1 MKTLKLGYSPCPNDT
16 FIFYAMI
23 HGKIETGNLNFNE
36 ILLDVEDLNR
46 KALNTELDL
55 SKVSYNVYGRVSR
68 EYLFLRS
75 GGALG
80 RGCGPLLIAKER
92 YSIDELK
99 GKKIAVPGIHT
110 TAYLLLQL
118 LNPSLVRQSSIHPM
132 PFNEIIKSVTNGAVD
147 AGLIIHESRF
157 TYASHGLRKIVD
169 LGEWWESETGL
180 PIPLGG
186 IIARRSLGNAL
197 TKNINTII
205 RSSIKYASS
214 NRSEPMAYIQQHSQ
228 ELSPDIINQHINLY
242 VNEYSF
248 DIGDDGEKAAIEL
261 LMRAADAGIIQK
273 VEGSIFI

>member
-16 FIFYAMI
+16 FIFYAMV
-23 HGKIETGNLNFNE
+23 HGKIETGDLNFNE

-55 SKVSYNVYGRVSR
+55 SKISYNVYGRVSR
-68 EYLFLRS
+68 EYIFLRS

-132 PFNEIIKSVTNGAVD
+132 PFNEIIKSVSNGAVD

-157 TYASHGLRKIVD
+157 TYASHGLSKIVD
-169 LGEWWESETGL
+169 LGEWWEGETGL

-186 IIARRSLGNAL
+186 IIARRSFGNVL
-197 TKNINTII
+197 TGKINTIL
-205 RSSIKYASS
+205 RSSIDYASS

-273 VEGSIFI
+273 VKGSIFI

>member
-16 FIFYAMI
+16 FIFYAMV
-23 HGKIETGNLNFNE
+23 HGKIETGDLNFNE
-36 ILLDVEDLNR
+36 ILLDVEELNR

-55 SKVSYNVYGRVSR
+55 SKVSYNVFGRVSR
-68 EYLFLRS
+68 KYLFLRS

-118 LNPSLVRQSSIHPM
+118 LNPSLVQQSSIHPM
-132 PFNEIIKSVTNGAVD
+132 PFNEIIKSVSNGAVD

-157 TYASHGLRKIVD
+157 TYASHGLSKIVD
-169 LGEWWESETGL
+169 LGEWWEGETGL

-197 TKNINTII
+197 TGKINAII
-205 RSSIKYASS
+205 RSSIEYASS